1 MEVAKTNEVEA
12 VVISHPYAVT
22 ADDMKGEVNLFGAM
36 QYLSF
41 DLICIIYSY

>member
-1 MEVAKTNEVEA
+1 MTVAKTNEVGA
-12 VVISHPYAVT
+12 IVISHPSSVT
-22 ADDMKGEVNLFGAM
+22 ADDMKGEVELFGAM